1 MATFFWYD
9 YETCGLDPAL
19 DRPSQFAGIRTDM
32 DFNIVGEPEMFYCR
46 LPDDYLPSVEPAI
59 ITGITPDIMQSKG
72 LAEYQFAGKINQL
85 FSQPDTCVVGYN
97 TLRFDEEFSRYLFY
111 RNFYDPYQYSW
122 QNGNS
127 RWDIIDLVRAAY
139 ALRPEGIIWPTNQSG
154 LPSFKLE
161 DLTKANDIHHQQAH
175 DAMSDVYATIAL
187 AKLIKQK
194 IPKLFNYYFKLRD
207 KNEVKALVKIRPIQP
222 LVHVSGMFGSA
233 RGNISI
239 VAPVAWHPINK
250 NAVIVVDLSKDI
262 SPLFDLTSDEIKERL
277 YTKQSQLGYKRL
289 IPIKLIH
296 INKSPFIAE
305 TKVLLADNQE
315 RLGIDLSLCLANLER
330 LNQYSGLSIKLT
342 EVFQQETS
350 FDCQGNVDA
359 MLYDGF
365 FSNQAKN
372 IFEKIRHT
380 SPEKLLTFKASVND
394 NRFDELL
401 FRYRGRNFYHT
412 LTSEEKQRWMT
423 HRQTSLQ
430 PLLTD
435 YFLDLE
441 AQAEKFNTDNEKLA
455 IITSLKN
462 YAGELIKAFN

>member
-9 YETCGLDPAL
+9 YETWGLNPAK
-19 DRPSQFAGIRTDM
+19 DKPSQFAGIRTDM

-59 ITGITPDIMQSKG
+59 ITGITPEITQSKG
-72 LAEYQFAGKINQL
+72 LAEYQFAGKINQQ
-85 FSQPDTCVVGYN
+85 FSQPDTCIVGYN

-111 RNFYDPYQYSW
+111 RNFYDPYEYSW

-139 ALRPEGIIWPTNQSG
+139 ALRPESIIWPTNESG

-161 DLTKANDIHHQQAH
+161 DLTQANGISHEQAH

-207 KNEVKALVKIRPIQP
+207 KHEVKAFISTQPIKP

-239 VAPVAWHPINK
+239 VAPVAWHPVNK

-262 SPLFDLTSDEIKERL
+262 SPLLDLTADEIRERL
-277 YTKQSQLGYKRL
+277 YTKQSQLGYKRS
-289 IPIKLIH
+289 IPVKLIH

-305 TKVLLADNQE
+305 TKVLLAENKE
-315 RLGIDLSLCLANLER
+315 RLGIDLSSCLSNLER
-330 LNQYSGLSIKLT
+330 LNQYSELSIKMT
-342 EVFQQETS
+342 EVFQQETP
-350 FDCQGNVDA
+350 FDHQGNVDA

-365 FSNQAKN
+365 FSDQAKN
-372 IFEKIRHT
+372 IFKKIRHS
-380 SPEKLLTFKASVND
+380 SPEKLLDFKASVND

-401 FRYRGRNFYHT
+401 FRYRGRNFYNT
-412 LTSEEKQRWMT
+412 LTSEEKQRWIA
-423 HRQTSLQ
+423 HRQVSLQ

-435 YFLDLE
+435 YFLDLDN
-441 AQAEKFNTDNEKLA
+441 QAENFDTDNEKLA
-455 IITSLKN
+455 IIASLRD
-462 YAGELIKAFN
+462 YALELTREFD